1 MTCARFVAYAAVLAL
16 LGGLVPTA
24 VAEKADREKPTQV
37 EANRMT
43 SDEARRV
50 SIFEGGVLLTKGTM
64 QLHADRIVVRQDAD
78 GFQFATATGDPVRF
92 RQKSDPRGGQE
103 GVWIE
108 AEAAR
113 VEIDERS
120 ERVELFDNARVTR
133 DKDVLRGSYI
143 LYDQR
148 SEFFSVSSA
157 KGAPRVTAVIQ
168 PTQKPEPGLAAPTK
182 PETATPRKPDATA
195 PTRPEARP

>member
-1 MTCARFVAYAAVLAL
+1 MMRRRAVVAIASALAL
-16 LGGLVPTA
+16 VSA
-24 VAEKADREKPTQV
+24 FSARAEKADREKPTQV

-43 SDEARRV
+43 SDEARRI
-50 SIFEGGVLLTKGTM
+50 SIFEGKVVLSKGTM
-64 QLHADRIVVRQDAD
+64 QLQADRVVVRQDAD
-78 GFQFATATGDPVRF
+78 GFQFASATGSPVRF

-113 VEIDERS
+113 VEIDERN
-120 ERVELFDNARVTR
+120 ERVELFDGARVTR

-148 SEFFSVSSA
+148 AEFFSVSSA
-157 KGAPRVTAVIQ
+157 KGAPGSRVTAVIQ
-168 PTQKPEPGLAAPTK
+168 PKKPEAEPGAPKK
-182 PETATPRKPDATA
+182 PEADPAKPRKP
-195 PTRPEARP
+195 EAQR